1 MGPRLTT
8 NLTEDQRHDEWA
20 RIIRRIAEEHVGQA
34 WSNYMFRLLRAVFN
48 VNRRLAQS
56 GGFLGNWIVGNYV
69 DSTLMHLRRELD
81 RQDGTEC
88 LLQLLLDMLD
98 HPTVVTR
105 TRFIAS
111 WPANTRDWLA
121 DETFSKYAG
130 SSSAGHIDPAMIRAD
145 LTRLEEAEALRVHA
159 ERTLEQGLR
168 DPLQGREGVERGDRF
183 RKGNWPG
190 RGLLLEKQRR
200 LREPQGLHDR
210 LGRAAGE
217 AVHQDPVAGR
227 ADVERELRRVAD
239 VIVMGWARHVVI
251 AGRVPTAPREVA

>member
-1 MGPRLTT
+1 MGLRLTT

-105 TRFIAS
+105 TRFVAS

-145 LTRLEEAEALRVHA
+145 LARLEEAEALRVHA
-159 ERTLEQGLR
+159 ERTRAHRTPEQGI
-168 DPLQGREGVERGDRF
+168 DDRGMTF
-183 RKGNWPG
+183 
-190 RGLLLEKQRR
+190 E
-200 LREPQGLHDR
+200 ELH
-210 LGRAAGE
+210 RAL
-217 AVHQDPVAGR
+217 VTV
-227 ADVERELRRVAD
+227 
-239 VIVMGWARHVVI
+239 
-251 AGRVPTAPREVA
+251 REVVGKYREVLGVGTMTQWQPVPQFNPIEPFLHPWVEDPDQVKRLSEEDRPRTSS